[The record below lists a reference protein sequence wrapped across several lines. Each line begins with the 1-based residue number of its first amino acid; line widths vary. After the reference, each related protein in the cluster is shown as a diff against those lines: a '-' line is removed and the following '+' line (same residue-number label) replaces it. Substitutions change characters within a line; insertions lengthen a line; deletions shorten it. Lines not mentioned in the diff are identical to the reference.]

1 MQRLGSIAPSE
12 HIKNA
17 EYPKPGCKIF
27 WIFGCKGKKS
37 TLKIERNRE
46 NTETNELC
54 YQEDK
59 RFESYLPCDTRPI
72 TFSVMLANPPKEE
85 VFKT

>member
-1 MQRLGSIAPSE
+1 MQSIRNLGA
-12 HIKNA
+12 NLLD
-17 EYPKPGCKIF
+17 
-27 WIFGCKGKKS
+27 FGCKGKKS

-46 NTETNELC
+46 NTETNELY

-59 RFESYLPCDTRPI
+59 RFESYLPCETRPI